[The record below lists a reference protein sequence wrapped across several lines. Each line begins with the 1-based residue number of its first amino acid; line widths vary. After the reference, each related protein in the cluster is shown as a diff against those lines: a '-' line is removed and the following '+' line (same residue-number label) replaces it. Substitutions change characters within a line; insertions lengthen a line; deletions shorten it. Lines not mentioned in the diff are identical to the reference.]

1 MPSSEERSKY
11 ASKPSSP
18 RMKPQPIFLFSRVTQ
33 PRFSVPS
40 FALADL
46 QLCLT
51 FCRHLR
57 LSVRLRFSPSAT
69 DALLRPLSQASLPEF
84 DSSRA
89 DPRKESENP
98 LRATRTFG
106 RTLVLH
112 RRHESC
118 LSPGFD
124 RHARSLPS
132 CVPLLLVSEHLA
144 RFLCFLRG
152 MAPWPSPSR
161 PADNQ
166 SQGAS
171 PQPARPLAGYTTPNP
186 PPLAET
192 AFSASCG
199 ISVRLPEAGRTLMA
213 VVTFAPVPKKIP

>member
-11 ASKPSSP
+11 ASKPSTS
-18 RMKPQPIFLFSRVTQ
+18 RMKPQPLFLFSRVTVI
-33 PRFSVPS
+33 SISIPS
-40 FALADL
+40 FPLAEL
-46 QLCLT
+46 QFCLT

-57 LSVRLRFSPSAT
+57 LSLRLRFSPSAT

-89 DPRKESENP
+89 DPRKESESP

-132 CVPLLLVSEHLA
+132 RVPLLLVSEHWA

-152 MAPWPSPSR
+152 MAPWPAPSR
-161 PADNQ
+161 PGGQPKANEP
-166 SQGAS
+166 
-171 PQPARPLAGYTTPNP
+171 PQPARPLAG
-186 PPLAET
+186 LHHAEST
-192 AFSASCG
+192 SSC
-199 ISVRLPEAGRTLMA
+199 
-213 VVTFAPVPKKIP
+213 